1 MSGSSSFSSTL
12 TLAAGAVL
20 VCAVAVLWL
29 SSVRAV
35 IRVVAVQ
42 GIALGLVAMVLG
54 VHVGDAGLIATAA
67 VVLFVKGLAVPVLL
81 GKAGGG
87 DALTRERRPLVN
99 VPASLVASAVLIVL
113 AFATARGLAAF
124 VGTTAGALVPVG
136 VATLLIGFFVLV
148 ARRRPIFQLVG
159 LLLVDNGIALVAF
172 LCTAGVPFLIE
183 LGVSL
188 DVLLGVVVLMVLAQR
203 LRTEFGDLDLDE
215 LAELHD

>member
-1 MSGSSSFSSTL
+1 MSGTSSFSSTL

-29 SSVRAV
+29 SSVRSV

-42 GIALGLVAMVLG
+42 GTALGIVAMVLG
-54 VHVGDAGLIATAA
+54 VHLDDAGLIATAA
-67 VVLFVKGLAVPVLL
+67 VVLGVKGVAVPVLL

-87 DALTRERRPLVN
+87 GVHNRERRPLVN
-99 VPASLVASAVLIVL
+99 VPASLVASGVLIVV
-113 AFATARGLAAF
+113 AFAAGRGVAHF
-124 VGTTAGALVPVG
+124 VGNTAGALVPVG

-148 ARRRPIFQLVG
+148 ARRRPISQMVG

-203 LRTEFGDLDLDE
+203 LRTEFGDLDLNE
-215 LAELHD
+215 LQDLHD

>member
-1 MSGSSSFSSTL
+1 MSGSLFSSTL

-67 VVLFVKGLAVPVLL
+67 VVLGVKGVAVPMLL
-81 GKAGGG
+81 GKAGGAG
-87 DALTRERRPLVN
+87 ALARERRPLVN

-113 AFATARGLAAF
+113 AFATARGVAGF

-148 ARRRPIFQLVG
+148 ARRRPIFQMVG

-172 LCTAGVPFLIE
+172 LGTAGVPFLIE

-188 DVLLGVVVLMVLAQR
+188 DILLGVVVLMVLAQR
-203 LRTEFGDLDLDE
+203 LRSEFGELDLDE
-215 LAELHD
+215 LQELHD

>member
-1 MSGSSSFSSTL
+1 LSGSSSFSSTL
-12 TLAAGAVL
+12 TLAVGAVL
-20 VCAVAVLWL
+20 VCAVTVLWL
-29 SSVRAV
+29 SSVRLV
-35 IRVVAVQ
+35 IRVLAVQ

-54 VHVGDAGLIATAA
+54 VHLGDAGLMATAA
-67 VVLFVKGLAVPVLL
+67 VVLAVKGVAVPMFL
-81 GKAGGG
+81 GKAGDKG
-87 DALTRERRPLVN
+87 ALARERRPLVN
-99 VPASLVASAVLIVL
+99 VPASLVASAVLIGL
-113 AFATARGLAAF
+113 AFAAARRVVAF

-136 VATLLIGFFVLV
+136 LATLLIGFFVLV
-148 ARRRPIFQLVG
+148 ARRRPIFQMVG

-215 LAELHD
+215 LQELHD